1 MLLLERGLDCL
12 PAGLTFGERNC
23 IGERHLDLLI
33 GHGFVSLAVL
43 AAKAVVA
50 AAMASTLTTTILLD
64 FMFERSF

>member
-1 MLLLERGLDCL
+1 VLLLERGLDCL

-43 AAKAVVA
+43 ARAGRESGGGGGHGEHADDDDPPGLHV
-50 AAMASTLTTTILLD
+50 
-64 FMFERSF
+64 